1 MGRFSMTIWSQNLK
15 NPSQKKSRIFFWK
28 NQDELLTPFINPFF
42 ENLADIYKNKDMH
55 YSSAF
60 GNVLFPSI
68 FNPKMILNKTESFL
82 EVNEDLP
89 KLCKKGLIENCD
101 HLKRRIPILDG
112 QK

>member
-1 MGRFSMTIWSQNLK
+1 MRYGMSG
-15 NPSQKKSRIFFWK
+15 FFWE
-28 NQDELLTPFINPFF
+28 NQDELLTSFIDLFF

-60 GNVLFPSI
+60 GNVLFPAI